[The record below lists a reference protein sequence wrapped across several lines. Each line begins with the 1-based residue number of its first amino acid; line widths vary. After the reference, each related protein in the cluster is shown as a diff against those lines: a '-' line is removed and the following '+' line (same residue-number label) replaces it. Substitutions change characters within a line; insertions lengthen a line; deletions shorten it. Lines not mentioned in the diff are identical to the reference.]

1 MRSIDFNDR
10 TAVLLELEKLGVMN
24 DLKILAQIQPLHDR
38 KNTLGTAG
46 LTNVTKGHG
55 NRDYMVSDMHRVTL
69 TGDYESLLGSPIAEN
84 LSILAKGLLPEAYG
98 SLLHLN
104 PMPGRYR
111 YHPYN
116 GVKCWEVTGFCSLF
130 IQSAH
135 HQRGTEKI
143 RWKGLYKSLVV
154 SETTRYVQPTL
165 PIQGLEAPTG
175 ELPPRLPALM
185 LAYAITPEGDF
196 KELILGLPTMVEH
209 RNQSPWVWTID
220 LLAYATSSPLPV
232 AATSGQDSRL
242 ENQLQ
247 VPSVPDAPVKLK
259 KMAK

>member
-1 MRSIDFNDR
+1 
-10 TAVLLELEKLGVMN
+10 MN

-38 KNTLGTAG
+38 KNTLGAAD

-69 TGDYESLLGSPIAEN
+69 TGDYESLMGSPIAEN

-98 SLLHLN
+98 SLLRLN
-104 PMPGRYR
+104 PRPGRYR

-116 GVKCWEVTGFCSLF
+116 GVKYWEVTGFCSLF

-135 HQRGTEKI
+135 YQRGTEKI
-143 RWKGLYKSLVV
+143 RWKGHYKSLVV

-165 PIQGLEAPTG
+165 PIKDLEAPAG

-196 KELILGLPTMVEH
+196 KELILGLPAMVEH
-209 RNQSPWVWTID
+209 RDQSPWVWTID

-232 AATSGQDSRL
+232 AATSGQGSGS
-242 ENQLQ
+242 ESQLQ
-247 VPSVPDAPVKLK
+247 APSVPDAPVTLK